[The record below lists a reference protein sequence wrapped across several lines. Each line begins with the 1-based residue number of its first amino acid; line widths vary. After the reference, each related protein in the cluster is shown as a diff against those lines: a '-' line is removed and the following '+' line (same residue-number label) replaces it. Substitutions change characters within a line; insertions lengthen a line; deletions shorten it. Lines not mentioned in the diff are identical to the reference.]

1 MKNVKIRRLLV
12 MFLTTS
18 LLCGMTTVA
27 AEPAVDNKAGEVENV
42 LQQEDE
48 SEAEPELSEK
58 ESVESEQSEED
69 EAKEDRST
77 ESVSQEKSEESKEE
91 NPDERT

>member
-1 MKNVKIRRLLV
+1 

-18 LLCGMTTVA
+18 LLCGMATVA

>member
-1 MKNVKIRRLLV
+1 

-58 ESVESEQSEED
+58 ESVESEQF
-69 EAKEDRST
+69 R
-77 ESVSQEKSEESKEE
+77 
-91 NPDERT
+91 RR

>member
-42 LQQEDE
+42 LQQEDCLLYT
-48 SEAEPELSEK
+48 SDAA
-58 ESVESEQSEED
+58 D
-69 EAKEDRST
+69 E
-77 ESVSQEKSEESKEE
+77 
-91 NPDERT
+91 

>member
-1 MKNVKIRRLLV
+1 

-58 ESVESEQSEED
+58 ESVESEQSE
-69 EAKEDRST
+69 AKEDRST